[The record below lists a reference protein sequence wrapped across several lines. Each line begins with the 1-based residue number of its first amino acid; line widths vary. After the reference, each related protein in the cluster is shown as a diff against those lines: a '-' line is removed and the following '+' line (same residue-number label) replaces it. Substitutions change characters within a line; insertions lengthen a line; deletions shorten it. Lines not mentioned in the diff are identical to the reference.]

1 MAHFS
6 GPPPADWQ
14 RMDVRR
20 FAECIERLTAQEI
33 DAIASAHRALGA
45 SVADEVEAWQVLLA
59 VDRGLKAAHRTREA
73 GLVAASVR
81 QSVLRAAERGDRE
94 LPDGEVTEVA
104 RFAGDVARSLVAEP
118 LVDGCLCDVIERWAA
133 LFADRSA
140 AVAA

>member
-1 MAHFS
+1 
-6 GPPPADWQ
+6 
-14 RMDVRR
+14 MDVRR
-20 FAECIERLTAQEI
+20 FAECIERLTAEEI

-59 VDRGLKAAHRTREA
+59 VDRGLKAAHRSREA

-133 LFADRSA
+133 LFADRGA

>member
-1 MAHFS
+1 
-6 GPPPADWQ
+6 
-14 RMDVRR
+14 MDVRR
-20 FAECIERLTAQEI
+20 FAECIERLTANEI
-33 DAIASAHRALGA
+33 DAIALAHRALGA

-81 QSVLRAAERGDRE
+81 QSVLRAAERGERE

-118 LVDGCLCDVIERWAA
+118 LVDGCLCEVIERWAA
-133 LFADRSA
+133 LFAERGA
-140 AVAA
+140 RVAA

>member
-1 MAHFS
+1 MAYFP

-59 VDRGLKAAHRTREA
+59 VDRGLKAADRTA
-73 GLVAASVR
+73 
-81 QSVLRAAERGDRE
+81 
-94 LPDGEVTEVA
+94 
-104 RFAGDVARSLVAEP
+104 
-118 LVDGCLCDVIERWAA
+118 
-133 LFADRSA
+133 
-140 AVAA
+140 